1 MSFSSSSFLCFTIWR
16 SPNRLS
22 SPYSRIIFGLSI
34 ADIFQ
39 STGLLLGQVLSPA
52 DTTDAIFS
60 RGTVTSCEAI
70 GYIFIVGSVA
80 ILWYTLFLTY
90 YFLRRVKYKK
100 KPHEFAQHE
109 EYYIS
114 LFIWIYPF
122 VLAVTALKLEQ
133 INATRY
139 GSTCVSNKVDLV
151 SHHSLRKNADLTL

>member
-1 MSFSSSSFLCFTIWR
+1 MQHLLVSFSSSSFLCFTIWR
-16 SPNRLS
+16 SRNRLG

-39 STGLLLGQVLSPA
+39 SSGFILGQVLSPA
-52 DTTDAIFS
+52 DTPDAIFS

-70 GYIFIVGSVA
+70 GYIFIVGSAA

-100 KPHEFAQHE
+100 TQKDFAQQE
-109 EYYIS
+109 EYYIF

-139 GSTCVSNKVDLV
+139 GSTC
-151 SHHSLRKNADLTL
+151 

>member
-1 MSFSSSSFLCFTIWR
+1 MQQQLLVSFSSSSFLCFTIWR
-16 SPNRLS
+16 SRNRLG

-39 STGLLLGQVLSPA
+39 SSGFILGQVLSPA
-52 DTTDAIFS
+52 DTPDAIFS
-60 RGTVTSCEAI
+60 RGTVTSCQVI
-70 GYIFIVGSVA
+70 GYIFIVGSAA

-100 KPHEFAQHE
+100 TKKDFAQQE
-109 EYYIS
+109 EYYIF

-122 VLAVTALKLEQ
+122 VVAVTALKLEQ

-139 GSTCVSNKVDLV
+139 GSTC
-151 SHHSLRKNADLTL
+151 